1 MAEKAVVVGSG
12 PGAATAAMVLAEAGW
27 DVVVFEKGRN
37 YFSDLTEPAPGT
49 LFSNDELKMLRG
61 FGGPDTEGEP
71 RAFRSTA
78 DDPEP
83 LEVGFVNNLPTTVGG
98 GSAHWDAKVP
108 RFWDIDFEKLTRLG
122 PIDGADVVDWPVS
135 YSEMAPY
142 YDAVEQL
149 IGVQGDGDGW
159 AAVAGKYAPRSRAF
173 PMPPGPAQLA
183 SLLLAEGAGATGLH
197 PYSYPAAVASQPYDG
212 RPACINCGFCSGFGC
227 PIHDRGS
234 ALIPLRRALLSGR
247 AELRPDSMVTR
258 IEHDGSSATG
268 VRWVGSDGAEH
279 TESAD
284 FVVLGGGAVE
294 SPRLVLLSD
303 VGDDSGWI
311 GGGIMFHWFSDGFG
325 IWLDQRLHGYRGRSF
340 SHGLDDFCDPDFPG
354 AREAAAEVGLP
365 YLRGGILEMGGTSH
379 LIQEALQYVD
389 LMEIFDADK
398 PFGRR
403 FKELMRLSAL
413 RDRLAGMQ
421 MIAEDLCQQANR
433 VDLDPSITDRY
444 GLPAARVTYHPHLYE
459 LTAQQFYMPHMEA
472 LAKAAG
478 ADVSGAVAQTGTPQ
492 APSPTGETTPS
503 GAHLMGGLRMGT
515 DPSNS
520 ATDGFGRLWSIQ
532 NVGVA
537 DAAVFPTSGAHNPTL
552 TIFAIALRNARSW
565 AGLEGPP
572 ELAVDDE
579 GDRGADSGVPVG
591 LVVAGAAGG
600 AAVIAGGAAALAA
613 RKRRASAHG
622 SETAEDGTADG
633 SGPEPLS
640 S

>member
-37 YFSDLTEPAPGT
+37 HFSDLSEPAPRT

-71 RAFRSTA
+71 RVFRSTA
-78 DDPEP
+78 TGPEP

-108 RFWDIDFEKLTRLG
+108 RFWDIDFEKLEALG
-122 PIDGADVVDWPVS
+122 PIDGADIIDWPLS
-135 YSEMAPY
+135 YSDMTPY

-149 IGVQGDGDGW
+149 IGVQGDAEGW
-159 AAVAGKYAPRSRAF
+159 ATIAGKYAPRSGPF
-173 PMPPGPAQLA
+173 PMPPGPGQLS
-183 SLLLAEGAGATGLH
+183 SLLLAEGASATGLH
-197 PYSYPAAVASQPYDG
+197 PYSYPAAVASEPYDG
-212 RPACINCGFCSGFGC
+212 RPSCINCGFCSGFGC

-234 ALIPLRRALLSGR
+234 ALIPLRRALLTGR
-247 AELRPDSMVTR
+247 TELRADSMVTR
-258 IEHDGSSATG
+258 IEHDGSTATG
-268 VRWVGSDGAEH
+268 VRWVDTGGAVH

-284 FVVLGGGAVE
+284 FVVLGGGAIE

-303 VGDDSGWI
+303 VPGDSGWI
-311 GGGIMFHWFSDGFG
+311 GGGIMFHWFTDGFG

-354 AREAAAEVGLP
+354 AHEAATEAGLP

-389 LMEIFDADK
+389 LMETFDADK

-433 VDLDPSITDRY
+433 VDLDPTETDRY
-444 GLPAARVTYHPHLYE
+444 GLPVARITYHPHLYE

-472 LAKAAG
+472 LLAAAG
-478 ADVSGAVAQTGTPQ
+478 ADVSGAVAQTGTPE

-520 ATDGFGRLWSIQ
+520 ATDGFGRLWGLQ

-552 TIFAIALRNARSW
+552 TIFATAMRNARSW
-565 AGLEGPP
+565 AGLEGPSEP
-572 ELAVDDE
+572 LIVDD
-579 GDRGADSGVPVG
+579 DAAADADSGVPA
-591 LVVAGAAGG
+591 LVIAGAAAG
-600 AAVIAGGAAALAA
+600 AAVVGGVTAALVA
-613 RKRRASAHG
+613 RKRRASSAG
-622 SETAEDGTADG
+622 PDPSTEEGVDGVVDEAE
-633 SGPEPLS
+633 
-640 S
+640 